1 MLGFLLTPG
10 QTRLFTNRWA
20 VKITGGPEAADF
32 IAEKYGFLNMGQVC
46 KIDLSCLKLSLV
58 LNEGVHCLK
67 CACLVNKIAMILSFN
82 LNLNKNE

>member
-10 QTRLFTNRWA
+10 ETRLFTNRWA

-46 KIDLSCLKLSLV
+46 EIDLRYLKLCLV
-58 LNEGVHCLK
+58 LSEGVHCLK
-67 CACLVNKIAMILSFN
+67 CACFVNKLH
-82 LNLNKNE
+82 